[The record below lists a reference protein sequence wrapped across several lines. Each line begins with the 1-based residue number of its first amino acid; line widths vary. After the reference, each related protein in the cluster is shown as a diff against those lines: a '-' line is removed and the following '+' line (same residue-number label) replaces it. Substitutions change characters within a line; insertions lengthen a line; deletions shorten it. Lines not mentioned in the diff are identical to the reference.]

1 LLLLFVGYIYQ
12 YRMNI
17 IEDERNDVIQ
27 NNNRAQAQFENL
39 LGTYS
44 KETTEIIV
52 KDPLYGELD
61 MSILIANGF
70 LLVNKIVFGEG
81 KLTDIVNIPTKLP
94 KIKVFHCT
102 NNLLQQIEDLPNSL
116 EDVNVD
122 GNEFAEFD
130 ISTLDNLKKLSI
142 NHNRLTA
149 LENFPETLEELH
161 ASFNQLTQLNFGDAQ
176 QLKII
181 NVSNNNILRIENLP
195 ESVIEFDMDN
205 NPDIQFINSSLPI
218 QPKDEYRRGKKR
230 MDVYESLDKYFK
242 MENKYK
248 HKHVS
253 KNKKPNC
260 VNCNR
265 NVGSKFF
272 KKDQHYM
279 AICGDETSPCD
290 LQIDIYMGEYTTMD
304 EMMSVFKESAEG
316 LKVNIIKQKLDTLF
330 NYTSEEASIENF
342 KQALEQYNDD
352 SVIYKGLL
360 DEYNLHMN
368 NSVTQQL
375 IDKFDKDMYLL
386 TQKIKVLIDEYKQT
400 NNKQLLTDA
409 TNMQLK
415 ELNPL
420 ILKRR
425 ELAHPVMEMVH
436 YTTEKKQIE
445 REDIHGNDYDELFQ
459 YPITLDKLM
468 SSSGEPPKVIK
479 FETGSTT
486 K

>member
-1 LLLLFVGYIYQ
+1 
-12 YRMNI
+12 
-17 IEDERNDVIQ
+17 
-27 NNNRAQAQFENL
+27 
-39 LGTYS
+39 
-44 KETTEIIV
+44 
-52 KDPLYGELD
+52 
-61 MSILIANGF
+61 
-70 LLVNKIVFGEG
+70 
-81 KLTDIVNIPTKLP
+81 
-94 KIKVFHCT
+94 
-102 NNLLQQIEDLPNSL
+102 
-116 EDVNVD
+116 
-122 GNEFAEFD
+122 
-130 ISTLDNLKKLSI
+130 
-142 NHNRLTA
+142 
-149 LENFPETLEELH
+149 
-161 ASFNQLTQLNFGDAQ
+161 
-176 QLKII
+176 
-181 NVSNNNILRIENLP
+181 
-195 ESVIEFDMDN
+195 
-205 NPDIQFINSSLPI
+205 
-218 QPKDEYRRGKKR
+218 
-230 MDVYESLDKYFK
+230 
-242 MENKYK
+242 
-248 HKHVS
+248 
-253 KNKKPNC
+253 
-260 VNCNR
+260 
-265 NVGSKFF
+265 
-272 KKDQHYM
+272 
-279 AICGDETSPCD
+279 
-290 LQIDIYMGEYTTMD
+290 MGEYTTMD

-409 TNMQLK
+409 TNIQLK